1 MAENKAFLILP
12 QGMQARHNSAHRWKN
27 RLGTFGKGEGGS
39 DMLHFHWVQGVYL
52 TRLAFIGILLATWA
66 GLSGCSS
73 FAEGVTTALIKS
85 GEDEHPEQCEVVG
98 PAFEGME
105 AAMRAPSEQSPASG
119 NGQPASKTKVMVVHG
134 IGPAE
139 RDYSVRL
146 QRNLTRELGLNVRN
160 RRSKRIELRDP
171 AFEGTDLG
179 SLTISRYLNDEGTQ
193 EILFYELVWAEI
205 TAREKRVLAYDTSER
220 YRSRRASINHIAKEF
235 LNDRISDPLIYVGE
249 SHTKILKSVDQAMC
263 WTLYSDWN
271 ELPDRAV
278 QACDRHEMASVDDLK
293 GYQWVVITHSL
304 GSRIV
309 IDTMEFQ
316 ARVVLKQFQSEADAM
331 KRNKARELLRAWKA
345 QTIQV
350 YMLANQLPLLQLG
363 RGEPE
368 VVGQIDSYCLPE
380 GDHYEERIVKE
391 LQVIAFS
398 DPNDLLSYAIP
409 PAYADEHMDS
419 RLCPMVVNVSVNVV
433 PTIDLFK
440 VGEVADPLEAH
451 TEYDNNHRVLGLMTR
466 GIGNEEGEQ
475 AEALGCEWLKTIED

>member
-1 MAENKAFLILP
+1 
-12 QGMQARHNSAHRWKN
+12 
-27 RLGTFGKGEGGS
+27 
-39 DMLHFHWVQGVYL
+39 MLHCQGGQRVDLMSL
-52 TRLAFIGILLATWA
+52 TRLVYVCFLLGAWA
-66 GLSGCSS
+66 WLSGCSS

-85 GEDEHPEQCEVVG
+85 GGEDEHPEQCEVVG

-105 AAMRAPSEQSPASG
+105 AAMHAQSEQSPAFGS
-119 NGQPASKTKVMVVHG
+119 GQPASKTKVMVVHG

-139 RDYSVRL
+139 PDYSVRL
-146 QRNLTRELGLNVRN
+146 QRNVTRELGLNVRN

-171 AFEGTDLG
+171 EFEGTDLG
-179 SLTISRYLNDEGTQ
+179 TLTISRYLNNEGTQ

-205 TAREKRVLAYDTSER
+205 TAREKRVLGYDTSER
-220 YRSRRASINHIAKEF
+220 YRSRRASVNHIAKQF
-235 LNDRISDPLIYVGE
+235 LNDRISDPLIYVGD
-249 SHTKILKSVDQAMC
+249 SHLKILQSVDQAMC
-263 WTLYSDWN
+263 WTLYTDWN
-271 ELPDRAV
+271 ELPDGAA
-278 QACDRHEMASVDDLK
+278 QACDRHKVASVDDLK

-316 ARVVLKQFQSEADAM
+316 ARVVLKQFQSESDAE
-331 KRNKARELLRAWKA
+331 KRDKARELLQAWKD

-391 LQVIAFS
+391 LQVVAFS

-419 RLCPMVVNVSVNVV
+419 RLCPVVVNVSVNVV

-440 VGEVADPLEAH
+440 VGEIADPLEAH
-451 TEYDNNHRVLGLMTR
+451 TEYDNNYRVLGLMTR

-475 AEALGCEWLKTIED
+475 AAALECEWLKTVED